1 MSTTWAVISSLIL
14 LAGNGFFVAA
24 EFALVASKRYRLEHA
39 AAEGSRAARA
49 ALDGSRDLALML
61 AGAQLGITLC
71 TLGLGALAEPAIEHL
86 VHPLLHA
93 AGLPDVPSGVIAF
106 LLALVL
112 VTFLHLVIGEMMP
125 KSWAITDPE
134 RSATILALPF
144 RAFVRAIRPAL
155 VGLNGLANAALKP
168 FGVHAQDQLAQAHG
182 PEEMNILLERSRA
195 EGLLEA
201 EQTELLTSMLKLQ
214 ETKVRDLLIPDD
226 QLVTVSPGSTAAEVE
241 AASLRSGRSRLAVVS
256 AGPLSAGSFSAGSF
270 SAGSFSAGPV
280 SAGSASAGSASA
292 GPVSAGP
299 VSAGAASAAASSGA
313 AGPDSSVAASGAAS
327 ASAGSG
333 AGSGSGGQVVGVVHV
348 REAVRATTAGMPA
361 TAAQLMDPP
370 FDLDA
375 SVTVT
380 DAVTRMRAARAQLA
394 MVTRDGERVGFV
406 ALEDLLEQVIGEFD
420 DETDPVPVGRR
431 MR

>member
-1 MSTTWAVISSLIL
+1 MSTTWAVICSLLL
-14 LAGNGFFVAA
+14 LAANAFFVAA

-39 AAEGSRAARA
+39 ADEGSRAARA
-49 ALDGSRDLALML
+49 ALEGSRDLALML

-106 LLALVL
+106 LLALIV

-134 RSATILALPF
+134 RSATVLALPF
-144 RAFVRAIRPAL
+144 RAFVRVAHPAL
-155 VGLNGLANAALKP
+155 VALNGLANVALKP

-182 PEEMNILLERSRA
+182 PAEMNILLERSRA

-214 ETKVRDLLIPDD
+214 ETKIDEVLIPDD
-226 QLVTVSPGSTAAEVE
+226 QLVTVTPGSSAAEVE
-241 AASLRSGRSRLAVVS
+241 AASLQSGRSRLAVVAPSPAGSS
-256 AGPLSAGSFSAGSF
+256 AGASSG
-270 SAGSFSAGPV
+270 V
-280 SAGSASAGSASA
+280 SASAAS
-292 GPVSAGP
+292 GVSRGT
-299 VSAGAASAAASSGA
+299 SAGASGGASSGVA
-313 AGPDSSVAASGAAS
+313 AGGA
-327 ASAGSG
+327 
-333 AGSGSGGQVVGVVHV
+333 VVGVVHV
-348 REAVRATTAGMPA
+348 REAVRATTSGTPA
-361 TAAQLMDPP
+361 TAQELMDPP
-370 FDLDA
+370 FELDA

-394 MVTRDGERVGFV
+394 MVTRGGERVGFV

-420 DETDPVPVGRR
+420 DETDPIPVGRR